1 MWKPA
6 PAWSGIQL
14 KSECV
19 QRPGVKLDRTC
30 PSPPQLLTYWLSR
43 TVRKPG
49 HPSVLQV
56 HTTLLQR
63 KIALQQ
69 VGEHDADYTNQ
80 VSLFHHFQIT
90 KMTIQK
96 RSDLI
101 QHNHPQGVWN
111 PCYIRVGLKKIKEK
125 ISNYKTPKEEKEK
138 NRYCSTSPL
147 EFIPLKS
154 VSMYI
159 QHPRRLGFYYISVD
173 KQIWINQNLNLLGQK
188 YAWKEIKLAS
198 YDTQKSR

>member
-111 PCYIRVGLKKIKEK
+111 PCYIRVGLKRIKEK
-125 ISNYKTPKEEKEK
+125 ISN
-138 NRYCSTSPL
+138 STKHLKKKRKRTDAVQLPPWNLSHWKVFPCTFSTQGDWG
-147 EFIPLKS
+147 FII
-154 VSMYI
+154 Y
-159 QHPRRLGFYYISVD
+159 Q
-173 KQIWINQNLNLLGQK
+173 
-188 YAWKEIKLAS
+188 
-198 YDTQKSR
+198 

>member
-1 MWKPA
+1 MGKPA

-147 EFIPLKS
+147 EFTPLKS

-159 QHPRRLGFYYISVD
+159 QHPRRLGFYYTSVD